1 MIFKPLPPSPLRSAG
16 PGLQESLH
24 HYALRIA
31 AQCCMSIRKLEK
43 FLLRDDPRA
52 PKAGNAAFPSS
63 WIGPRSNF
71 RSLLKALQRDTG
83 VGNLHN
89 GTFHAIAD
97 VVGRG
102 GTRRRQIRGEG
113 RVWCPV
119 CYLEWEDASSCEPL
133 IWAFEMLSACA
144 VHGVQLESRCHVCAA
159 SQAFSVGYRERRFC
173 EQCGSAL
180 GHRNGTEELD
190 RQALWVNSTLLKF
203 TSWIEEVDVPITN
216 ANFLAFLTAMSNRRG
231 TEESLPPVIKA
242 YVKWE
247 LDKAVKELSLPTLA
261 TLLNFA
267 AYQGVALQ
275 DILCEPT
282 FAASG
287 HMVPSADR
295 FDGLLFRRRDLQL
308 SHRRVVYVISKLT
321 ASNGPVP
328 PPSVVWAEL
337 GLWCNGV
344 RGYCPHEHQAY
355 RERFLAQKALM
366 GLDRFKRAA
375 TSCMRLLESPI
386 SASKQKVCLRE
397 HLRTNYGLDDA
408 GSSHCAN
415 ACVNLREALVL
426 SADEEELIR
435 FEKHRIRRAERW
447 VASAEPP

>member
-1 MIFKPLPPSPLRSAG
+1 MTS
-16 PGLQESLH
+16 
-24 HYALRIA
+24 
-31 AQCCMSIRKLEK
+31 
-43 FLLRDDPRA
+43 
-52 PKAGNAAFPSS
+52 
-63 WIGPRSNF
+63 
-71 RSLLKALQRDTG
+71 
-83 VGNLHN
+83 
-89 GTFHAIAD
+89 
-97 VVGRG
+97 
-102 GTRRRQIRGEG
+102 TR
-113 RVWCPV
+113 
-119 CYLEWEDASSCEPL
+119 
-133 IWAFEMLSACA
+133 
-144 VHGVQLESRCHVCAA
+144 
-159 SQAFSVGYRERRFC
+159 
-173 EQCGSAL
+173 
-180 GHRNGTEELD
+180 
-190 RQALWVNSTLLKF
+190 LKF

-231 TEESLPPVIKA
+231 AEESLPPVIKA